1 MFLFFIEMLFLES
14 MRKSEEMLK
23 TVLMIMFTV
32 SLFYMLSSDL
42 LYVYSQTTTTTT
54 TNYTTIFI
62 PAPRPFIIN
71 QTSISFRVLNQSF
84 VYGLYS
90 CYYIYNYSSDCVTA
104 NVTLIN
110 NDTNV
115 VIGVWNITFNNTY
128 LGEGLEYVGALQ
140 LLRGMKLFNV
150 SNASTIKI
158 MVNAL
163 DQIMITYL
171 YMPTVQ
177 LATVSIGGRAVDLTF
192 IIMFSLI
199 VGLSLKG
206 RLREAGVGMIV
217 AGFLSLYIPFIG
229 VYFPLYISALLII
242 IGLILIYISGR

>member
-1 MFLFFIEMLFLES
+1 MLFLES

-32 SLFYMLSSDL
+32 SLFYILSSDL

-110 NDTNV
+110 NDTNA
-115 VIGVWNITFNNTY
+115 VIGVWNITFNSTY
-128 LGEGLEYVGALQ
+128 LGEGLD
-140 LLRGMKLFNV
+140 
-150 SNASTIKI
+150 I
-158 MVNAL
+158 
-163 DQIMITYL
+163 
-171 YMPTVQ
+171 
-177 LATVSIGGRAVDLTF
+177 
-192 IIMFSLI
+192 
-199 VGLSLKG
+199 
-206 RLREAGVGMIV
+206 
-217 AGFLSLYIPFIG
+217 
-229 VYFPLYISALLII
+229 
-242 IGLILIYISGR
+242 

>member
-14 MRKSEEMLK
+14 MRESEEMLK

-32 SLFYMLSSDL
+32 SLFYILSSDL

-90 CYYIYNYSSDCVTA
+90 CYYIYNYTSDCVTA

-110 NDTNV
+110 NDTNE
-115 VIGVWNITFNNTY
+115 VISVWNITFNETY
-128 LGEGLEYVGALQ
+128 LGEGLEYVGSLQ
-140 LLRGMKLFNV
+140 LLRGIKLFNV
-150 SNASTIKI
+150 SNASTIQI
-158 MVNAL
+158 VVDAL
-163 DQIMITYL
+163 NQTMITYL
-171 YMPTVQ
+171 YIPTIQ
-177 LATVSIGGRAVDLTF
+177 LATVSIGGQAVDLTF

-206 RLREAGVGMIV
+206 RLREAGVGMLV

-229 VYFPLYISALLII
+229 IYFPLYISALLIV